1 MMRLRA
7 SLNFQDK
14 ECLCTLEVCFRKLL
28 HSDDSK
34 PGKGQPFVGPVVFK
48 GCAHGRVR
56 AHSRSRWGG
65 NSLLPSVKLQMN
77 TVGRESLQ
85 SGNTGK

>member
-7 SLNFQDK
+7 SLNFLDK
-14 ECLCTLEVCFRKLL
+14 ECLCTLEVCLRKLL

-34 PGKGQPFVGPVVFK
+34 PGNGQPFCGTSSFRGVCTWQGESPFRKQVG
-48 GCAHGRVR
+48 R
-56 AHSRSRWGG
+56 
-65 NSLLPSVKLQMN
+65 NSLLPPVKLQMN

-85 SGNTGK
+85 SCNTRN